1 MECTV
6 FCVSWLCIK
15 YFKTGV
21 CIWFHLFIFTNFK
34 SAIIVINCVSPSIIT
49 KVIILQSV
57 KKKKIP
63 NRSCHCKNSLRI
75 CCPLV
80 VWLGNRRCW
89 AGVWSTGWQDR
100 GWGRLGMMNG
110 LADNNCHNPTNKT
123 KQNKTTLVGVVLLSV
138 KTHHHGCIKQLP
150 GNLGSWVLVCSLVIT
165 QLEDNLIFF

>member
-1 MECTV
+1 M
-6 FCVSWLCIK
+6 
-15 YFKTGV
+15 
-21 CIWFHLFIFTNFK
+21 
-34 SAIIVINCVSPSIIT
+34 INCVSPSIIT

-80 VWLGNRRCW
+80 VWLGNRRCCILYISFSRCW
-89 AGVWSTGWQDR
+89 AGVWSTGWHER
-100 GWGRLGMMNG
+100 AWGRLVMMNG

-123 KQNKTTLVGVVLLSV
+123 KQKKKTLVGVVLLSV
-138 KTHHHGCIKQLP
+138 KTHHHHQGCIKQLP

-165 QLEDNLIFF
+165 HLEEIWKTSLIFLKKEDNLKFWEMED